1 MKDRV
6 KAREDIRMQIR
17 ITNLLLTTFVSFS
30 SLMFLRIL
38 EKGELDRIPSLLA
51 LSQKKFFT
59 RLSETQSYR
68 YFCLPEN
75 PKDITLHRRQQ
86 PVTLQSRFS
95 PPLCSRNFAYPRA
108 IRVEESDPR
117 PSFRSS
123 KTRSSGDVIQA
134 DDELKKARGRKRKVT
149 SVGGEGGA
157 FVAEWKR
164 MERGGGKSCSLPL
177 VRVEDF
183 LPPLRFDR

>member
-30 SLMFLRIL
+30 SLTNTR
-38 EKGELDRIPSLLA
+38 KRGTRSYTLA
-51 LSQKKFFT
+51 SRFITKKFFT

-68 YFCLPEN
+68 YFCLSEN

-134 DDELKKARGRKRKVT
+134 DDE
-149 SVGGEGGA
+149 
-157 FVAEWKR
+157 
-164 MERGGGKSCSLPL
+164 
-177 VRVEDF
+177 
-183 LPPLRFDR
+183 